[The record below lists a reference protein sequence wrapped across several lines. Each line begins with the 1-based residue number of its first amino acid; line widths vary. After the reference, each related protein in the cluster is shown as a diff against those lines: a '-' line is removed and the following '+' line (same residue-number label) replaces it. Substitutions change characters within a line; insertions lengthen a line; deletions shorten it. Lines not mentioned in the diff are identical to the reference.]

1 MSGTICRDRLNQS
14 KTIMNHNRFIAV
26 LCLLIIA
33 LTAQAQSGRR
43 QVKPPPSVPVPTP
56 SPEPSPIVK
65 QEKEAELVFLVASE
79 RNSVYINIPLQY
91 YDAARRGCADRLR
104 SRSTAEVDVADR
116 ELTRG
121 EAIQKAKSAKNTYV
135 VLLSLT
141 FDTMSNR
148 YEDIQL
154 DFLLLEPVTAKV
166 VLTGRSYLKANRK
179 GPVIVNPT
187 GRVSGLYLE
196 QMLRAAGEDA
206 ADRILKKM
214 KIATVPK

>member
-1 MSGTICRDRLNQS
+1 
-14 KTIMNHNRFIAV
+14 MNHNRFFVV
-26 LCLLIIA
+26 LCLFIIA

-43 QVKPPPSVPVPTP
+43 QVKPPPAVPVPMP

-65 QEKEAELVFLVASE
+65 KERKEAELVFLVASE
-79 RNSVYINIPLQY
+79 RNSVYTNIPLQY
-91 YDAARRGCADRLR
+91 YDASRRACADRLR
-104 SRSTAEVDVADR
+104 SRSTADVDVADR
-116 ELTRG
+116 DITRG

-141 FDTMSNR
+141 FDQMSNR

-166 VLTGRSYLKANRK
+166 VLTGRSYLNANRK

-214 KIATVPK
+214 KIATAPK

>member
-1 MSGTICRDRLNQS
+1 
-14 KTIMNHNRFIAV
+14 MNHNRFIAV
-26 LCLLIIA
+26 LCLFIIA

-65 QEKEAELVFLVASE
+65 KEKEKEAELVFLVASE

-91 YDAARRGCADRLR
+91 YDASRRACADRLR
-104 SRSTAEVDVADR
+104 SRSTADVDVADR
-116 ELTRG
+116 DISRG

-135 VLLSLT
+135 VLLTLT
-141 FDTMSNR
+141 FDQMSNR

-166 VLTGRSYLKANRK
+166 VLTGRSYLNANRK

-214 KIATVPK
+214 KISTVPK